1 MTIGGVDVTAM
12 LRAERQAL
20 LDLLRG
26 LAPEEWDSPTECPA
40 WSVHGVAQHVLGDDL
55 SLLARQRDEA
65 TNGLFLHAEDHPGLD
80 FRQLLDG
87 FNEQWV
93 TAARFFSHRITTD
106 LLAWTGDAT
115 AEFYEAVG
123 LDTEGEPVGFF
134 GSHGP
139 TPYRLIAAR
148 EYVER
153 WVHQHQIRRAVS
165 APDLGDEFLV
175 PAMASIAEAL
185 AGSLPTFESPEGTM
199 LAIAVDGL
207 GSWHVR
213 RSGDGWEIDAGG
225 ADADVTIG
233 ISHDRATT
241 VISRG
246 LARQDVPAEL
256 SIEGDPDLGSA
267 IAGVVSH
274 MTGQPA
280 PED

>member
-1 MTIGGVDVTAM
+1 MTTGGVDVTAT

-26 LAPEEWDSPTECPA
+26 LAPEEWDSSTECPA
-40 WSVHGVAQHVLGDDL
+40 WTVHGVAQHVLGDDL

-65 TNGLFLHAEDHPGLD
+65 TNGLFLYAEDHPGLD

-93 TAARFFSHRITTD
+93 TAARFFSPRITTD

-123 LDTEGEPVGFF
+123 LDTAGEPVGFF

-148 EYVER
+148 EYVE
-153 WVHQHQIRRAVS
+153 
-165 APDLGDEFLV
+165 
-175 PAMASIAEAL
+175 
-185 AGSLPTFESPEGTM
+185 
-199 LAIAVDGL
+199 
-207 GSWHVR
+207 
-213 RSGDGWEIDAGG
+213 
-225 ADADVTIG
+225 
-233 ISHDRATT
+233 
-241 VISRG
+241 
-246 LARQDVPAEL
+246 
-256 SIEGDPDLGSA
+256 A

-274 MTGQPA
+274 MTGQPT